1 MKTNLI
7 ATIALLIALI
17 SGENLRIVQ
26 SNLMYHFNDIASDQF
41 PYLEN
46 SEDILSGK
54 KRIPSNIDM
63 INKNVGHV
71 HAYSEWNG
79 NHLDPHYIGTKLELL
94 VRLQKDLDT
103 LFKNTNDLKRECPND
118 FISRDDQR
126 SVFDFADNLLK
137 DEISRDHLKINKR
150 NPDDKELEKDLTDFC
165 KFYLENRKDLN
176 QLYDQKFFS
185 KSLFDK
191 MKVNLDKDLNL
202 NQDLEQK
209 QPEDSKTEELHVVG
223 TSININ
229 GKCQNKIYY
238 DQCCKDAIK
247 NNFLNKAKIDI
258 ENDQLIDAF
267 EAAREI
273 VRVEAEK
280 EKKNEEALT
289 HFKAELLTLAF
300 YELPNFNKLPIY
312 AIMKRVE
319 TFAFPKKNEKDEKK
333 FLQCKTAL
341 ETAMDETVES
351 IKSKIAKIDKELD
364 DQKKDLNESQGKKL
378 VETVKSNLEKKEEKF
393 KARSKEEF
401 YLGIRGRLAILAK
414 LSETPMFWSP
424 RIVNDQQII
433 PKFTSRYFIRTY
445 GRLLREGIPQYEKK
459 ENVFTNPNYP
469 TKPEKPTL
477 SVLFV
482 YDNTKFTESR
492 NLRTVF
498 SISLTEDLTQPIN
511 LESPNL
517 VVFFL
522 TEKATNQKFIFI
534 STHYKSKLAGWPCR
548 KKTSS
553 EVYKFVRQI
562 RENNTKPEQRPQ
574 QEGEEQWKY
583 DTYEFRDAHII
594 FMGDL
599 NTDIGK
605 LSLDLNSQIIRYT
618 NQKDSLGKTLSETQ
632 KNNLLNQEAVFK
644 PDMTFDVLVKFS
656 QDLLIRLNDVYDI
669 KEVLDASSVR
679 QSKNKELDG
688 LLTEHLD
695 KNGKHQGLSK
705 DFEDELKEV
714 TRLTS
719 FIDKS
724 KVELLEQKND
734 KNMLIWHELNNFPTQ
749 RKIRLIEMDFDNPYY
764 KRVMNNLAYYQNLP
778 ANILKFDC
786 LNFLNSGKRF
796 DIAFQTEIEM
806 TVSDGPTYLER
817 FQSIN
822 KFVETLNCLRKESER
837 LKSNKQLPDED
848 KMQQKLVDAYLN
860 FIYNSIFEFYKIDFI
875 LLNSKNAFKIHHV
888 HSMEKYHEIIA
899 MGAPNEFMTTDHFLS
914 FVEIEILGNTK
925 EQDYKVLRTD
935 KESDDIKINLKAIEE
950 RMMTNFP
957 IDPKVLKA
965 KQPKTAQL
973 KSDLLE
979 LFVLNYRG
987 TSNGVNQ
994 PKKAII

>member
-1 MKTNLI
+1 LI

-41 PYLEN
+41 PYLKD
-46 SEDILSGK
+46 SEEILSGK
-54 KRIPSNIDM
+54 NRIPLNIDM
-63 INKNVGHV
+63 INKNIGHV

-79 NHLDPHYIGTKLELL
+79 NHLDPHYIGTKVELL

-103 LFKNTNDLKRECPND
+103 LFEKRNDLKKECPND
-118 FISRDDQR
+118 FISRADQR

-137 DEISRDHLKINKR
+137 NEISRGHLKINKR

-165 KFYLENRKDLN
+165 KFYLKNKKDLN

-191 MKVNLDKDLNL
+191 MKVNLDNDSNL
-202 NQDLEQK
+202 NEDLGQKKPVVNPIEQ
-209 QPEDSKTEELHVVG
+209 LHVVA
-223 TSININ
+223 TSKDIH
-229 GKCQNKIYY
+229 GRCQNPVYY
-238 DQCCKDAIK
+238 DQCCKDAINK
-247 NNFLNKAKIDI
+247 NFLNKAKIDI

-267 EAAREI
+267 EAVRE
-273 VRVEAEK
+273 EAKK

-300 YELPNFNKLPIY
+300 YELPNFNTLPIY

-319 TFAFPKKNEKDEKK
+319 TFAFPKENEKDEKK
-333 FLQCKTAL
+333 FLHCKTAL
-341 ETAMDETVES
+341 ETEMNETVKTIKGKIAEFDET
-351 IKSKIAKIDKELD
+351 LD
-364 DQKKDLNESQGKKL
+364 GQKKDLNESQGEKL
-378 VETVKSNLEKKEEKF
+378 VKAVEANLDTKQNKF
-393 KARSKEEF
+393 KARLEEEF

-469 TKPEKPTL
+469 TKPEKATL

-498 SISLTEDLTQPIN
+498 SISLTEDLAKPIK

-548 KKTSS
+548 KKTSY
-553 EVYKFVRQI
+553 EVYRFVRQI
-562 RENNTKPEQRPQ
+562 RENIIKPLEPRPTK
-574 QEGEEQWKY
+574 EGQEQWKY

-618 NQKDSLGKTLSETQ
+618 NQKDYLGKTLSETE
-632 KNNLLNQEAVFK
+632 KNNLLKQEEVFK

-679 QSKNKELDG
+679 QSKNIELEG
-688 LLTEHLD
+688 LLTKHLD
-695 KNGKHQGLSK
+695 KEGNFQELSK

-714 TRLTS
+714 TRLTN
-719 FIDKS
+719 FINKS
-724 KVELLEQKND
+724 KVELLQQKND
-734 KNMLIWHELNNFPTQ
+734 NNMLIWHELNNFPTQ

-778 ANILKFDC
+778 ANILKFKC
-786 LNFLNSGKRF
+786 LDFLNSGKRF

-822 KFVETLNCLRKESER
+822 KFVKTLNCLRKESER
-837 LKSNKQLPDED
+837 LKSNNQLPDED

-888 HSMEKYHEIIA
+888 HSMERYHEIIA

-914 FVEIEILGNTK
+914 FVEIEIQGNTEEK
-925 EQDYKVLRTD
+925 AYKVLRTNE
-935 KESDDIKINLKAIEE
+935 ESNDIKKNLKDIEE
-950 RMMTNFP
+950 RMMKNFP
-957 IDPKVLKA
+957 IDSEVLKA

-973 KSDLLE
+973 NSDLLE

-987 TSNGVNQ
+987 TSNRVNQ